1 MSKRHGAL
9 GVQEYRALG
18 YLPQALRNYLLRLG
32 WSHGDAEIISTAQAV
47 EWFDLGSVGRAAARF
62 DFAKLDSLNG
72 HYIRE
77 TPDGKLADLVW
88 PFIQPP
94 PDKAKRDV
102 LLKAMPGL
110 KTRAKTLV
118 ELAANA
124 RFYVASRP
132 VPLDKDAQ
140 KILDAPAKAR
150 IAALLPSLEGI
161 GETNWIATQL
171 ESLVKQAA
179 ESQQAKLGELAQP
192 LRAALTGSKVSPGIF
207 EVMEALGR
215 VESLGR
221 LADALTPAKS

>member
-32 WSHGDAEIISTAQAV
+32 WSHGDAEIISSEQAV

-62 DFAKLDSLNG
+62 DFTKLDSLNG

-77 TPDGKLADLVW
+77 THDEKLADLVW

-94 PDKAKRDV
+94 PDTAKRDV

-118 ELAANA
+118 ELATNA

-132 VPLDKDAQ
+132 IPIEDAAR
-140 KILDAPAKAR
+140 KLLDAPAKAR
-150 IAALLPSLEGI
+150 IAALLPILEGI
-161 GETNWIATQL
+161 GEANWVATKLDMQ
-171 ESLVKQAA
+171 VKQAA
-179 ESQQAKLGELAQP
+179 ESQNVKLGELAQP

-221 LADALTPAKS
+221 LADALTAA